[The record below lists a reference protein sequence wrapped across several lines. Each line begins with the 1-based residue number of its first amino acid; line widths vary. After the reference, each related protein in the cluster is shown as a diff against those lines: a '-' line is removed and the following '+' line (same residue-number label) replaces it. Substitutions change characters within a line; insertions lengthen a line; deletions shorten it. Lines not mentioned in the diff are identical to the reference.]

1 MVFKLN
7 FLTTNTIKIS
17 CPIFMISTIHLA
29 HIYNWHLTYIREH
42 RLSNIIWNGG
52 MKKYTVDCNIYIYT
66 TLVHA
71 IKFQTFG
78 QTDTK
83 VLDEALIQFKM
94 KSLINLK
101 DYVQNMMI
109 RCQSHF
115 IMLFKQVFFQYWNC

>member
-1 MVFKLN
+1 
-7 FLTTNTIKIS
+7 
-17 CPIFMISTIHLA
+17 
-29 HIYNWHLTYIREH
+29 
-42 RLSNIIWNGG
+42 

-71 IKFQTFG
+71 IKFQTLG
-78 QTDTK
+78 HTDTK

-109 RCQSHF
+109 HCQSHF

>member
-1 MVFKLN
+1 
-7 FLTTNTIKIS
+7 
-17 CPIFMISTIHLA
+17 MISTTHLA

-101 DYVQNMMI
+101 DNVQNMMI
-109 RCQSHF
+109 HCQSRF
-115 IMLFKQVFFQYWNC
+115 IMLFKRGFLFLFLFFFFSIGTKIYAIIQLINSHI